1 MKRELN
7 HNKTNERKLIRSFVE
22 TKNLTALCRQLRKW
36 GIVRQMDIYHLFKRT
51 FSDRFFRKNGID
63 TWSLCFDVLKRDLD
77 KKEVTEYME
86 VYDNFTKQMQRNKAA
101 GAYMKVLFEGHN
113 NIYWCSPIYGH
124 ADYNKHVWAE
134 NTPENRRKMEII
146 NNFLKK

>member
-1 MKRELN
+1 MNRELN
-7 HNKTNERKLIRSFVE
+7 HNKTNERKVIRSFVE

-36 GIVRQMDIYHLFKRT
+36 DIVRQMDIYHLFKRT
-51 FSDRFFRKNGID
+51 FSDRFFRKNKID
-63 TWSLCFDVLKRDLD
+63 TWSLCFDVLKSDLD
-77 KKEVTEYME
+77 KKEVTEYIYE
-86 VYDNFTKQMQRNKAA
+86 NLLKKMQRNKAA

-134 NTPENRRKMEII
+134 NTPENRRKMKII
-146 NNFLKK
+146 NKFLRK